1 MAKGTKTGGR
11 KKGIPNKVTH
21 AFDQVGGVEYLTM
34 VARTHP
40 QVFCALLGKV
50 LPTQI
55 TGADGDPKNRS
66 FTRRFRISR

>member
-1 MAKGTKTGGR
+1 MR
-11 KKGIPNKVTH
+11 

-50 LPTQI
+50 LPAQMS
-55 TGADGDPKNRS
+55 GADGDPEN
-66 FTRRFRISR
+66 RRFTITIGSAAPGLIEHARGGDES